1 MSFFSS
7 PKKPKFGPPPAAPP
21 IRVQP
26 DVELA
31 KKNIRES
38 LLRARGRAASQ
49 VTSGPLAA
57 PNLLK
62 TGLKDRL
69 G

>member
-1 MSFFSS
+1 MSFFSG
-7 PKKPKFGPPPAAPP
+7 PKKPKFAPPPAPPP

-26 DVELA
+26 DVQLA

-49 VTSGPLAA
+49 VTTGPLAA

-62 TGLKDRL
+62 TALKDRL